1 MDQLFCGYVELD
13 GKRCVQKLKD
23 GTYLSKDDAARLES
37 YGGVL
42 APSTILIDID
52 DEAQSQRFY
61 SMVTGEG
68 IECAIV
74 KTTRGR
80 HFYFSGYPTDTRCRT
95 HTRLA
100 CGIDADIKVGARIC
114 YGVLKV
120 DGHTRIVERD
130 TKQCDPLPAWACP
143 VSWSPDFD
151 HMAEGDGRNQIL
163 FNYILTLQSNGFSK
177 DECRKVLSAVNEYV
191 FDEPMSQSELEV
203 IYRDEA
209 FAEDIFYLKGNFLF
223 DKFAEYMRSEHSI
236 LKISGRLHIY
246 DNGVYVADE
255 KRIENAMIGHLP
267 RLSRS
272 KRTETLDYLDVMIST
287 NAQAADAD
295 YVAFRNCIVDL
306 KTGSTLQLSHD
317 FVITN
322 QIPWDYDPQAYCEI
336 VDKTLHKLANGD
348 DAVYDLLEEMIGYTF
363 YRRNELRKSF
373 ILLGDK
379 ANGKSTFLDMV
390 KTLLGEDNISA
401 LDLAELNSR
410 FKTAELF
417 GKLANVGD
425 DISDDFIPDVSIFKK
440 LVSGDRVSA
449 ERKGQDPFEFN
460 SYAKL
465 LFSANEMPRMRDK
478 TGAVLDRLVIVPFTA
493 TFSKDDPDFDPY
505 IKYKLRTPEAM
516 SYLINVGLDGLDR
529 VLRNRCFTMP
539 ESAKVEIAEY
549 EAMAN
554 PIKSFMDTLDRDYI
568 IGQSTDSVY
577 SDYVAWTIKANVT
590 AMSIVQFT
598 RQVTKN
604 FVLCTK
610 QVRLDKKKTR
620 IYVQKEAIG

>member
-1 MDQLFCGYVELD
+1 MDQLFSGYVELS
-13 GKRCVQKLKD
+13 GKQCVQKLKD
-23 GTYLSKDDAARLES
+23 GVYLTKDDAIRLDS

-52 DEAQSQRFY
+52 DDAQSQRFY

-68 IECAIV
+68 IECVVV

-80 HFYFSGYPTDTRCRT
+80 HFYFSGFPAETRCRT

-100 CGIDADIKVGARIC
+100 CGIDADIKVGTRTC
-114 YGVLKV
+114 YGVLKIC
-120 DGHTRIVERD
+120 GTTRVIERD
-130 TKQCDPLPAWACP
+130 SLQCDPLPAWACP
-143 VSWSPDFD
+143 VSWSPDFE
-151 HMAEGDGRNQIL
+151 HMTEGDGRNQIL
-163 FNYILTLQSNGFSK
+163 FNYILTLQSNGFSR
-177 DECRKVLSAVNEYV
+177 DECRKVLAVVNNYV
-191 FDEPMSQSELEV
+191 FDEPLSQSELETV
-203 IYRDEA
+203 YRDEA
-209 FAEDIFYLKGNFLF
+209 FADDIFYIKGNFLF
-223 DKFAEYMRSEHSI
+223 DKFAEYMRSEHDI
-236 LKISGRLHIY
+236 IKISGRLHIY
-246 DNGVYVADE
+246 SNGVYVADE
-255 KRIENAMIGHLP
+255 KRIENAMIQHLP
-267 RLSRS
+267 RLSRA
-272 KRTETLDYLDVMIST
+272 KRTETLDYLDVMIGT
-287 NAQAADAD
+287 NSQAADAD

-306 KTGSTLQLSHD
+306 KSWETMPLSPD

-322 QIPWDYDPQAYCEI
+322 QIPWDYDPNAYCEI
-336 VDKTLHKLANGD
+336 VDKTLHNLANGD
-348 DAVYDLLEEMIGYTF
+348 DAVYDLLEEIIGYTF

-379 ANGKSTFLDMV
+379 ANGKSTFLDMI

-449 ERKGQDPFEFN
+449 ERKGKDPFEFN

-478 TGAVLDRLVIVPFTA
+478 TGAVIDRLVIVPFTA

-505 IKYKLRTPEAM
+505 IKYKLRTPDAM

-529 VLRNRCFTMP
+529 VLRNRAFTLS
-539 ESAKVEIAEY
+539 ETAKKELVDY
-549 EAMAN
+549 QVMAN
-554 PIKSFMDTLDRDYI
+554 PISSFFDSLDRDDI
-568 IGQSTDSVY
+568 IGQTTDSVY
-577 SDYVAWTIKANVT
+577 DLYIGWTIKSNVSALS
-590 AMSIVQFT
+590 AMQFT

-604 FVLCTK
+604 FCLCTK
-610 QVRLDKKKTR
+610 QVRVDKRKIRVYT
-620 IYVQKEAIG
+620 QKED

>member
-1 MDQLFCGYVELD
+1 MDQLFSGYVELS
-13 GKRCVQKLKD
+13 GKQCVQKLKD
-23 GTYLSKDDAARLES
+23 GVYLTKDDAIRLDS

-61 SMVTGEG
+61 SMVTGES
-68 IECAIV
+68 IECVVV

-100 CGIDADIKVGARIC
+100 CGIDADIKVGTRTC
-114 YGVLKV
+114 YGVLKIS
-120 DGHTRIVERD
+120 GSTRVIERD
-130 TKQCDPLPAWACP
+130 SMQCDPLPAWACP
-143 VSWSPDFD
+143 VSWSPDFE

-163 FNYILTLQSNGFSK
+163 FNYILTLQSNGFSR
-177 DECRKVLSAVNEYV
+177 DECRKVLAVVNNYI
-191 FDEPMSQSELEV
+191 FDEPMSQSELETV
-203 IYRDEA
+203 YRDEA
-209 FAEDIFYLKGNFLF
+209 FADDIFYLKGQFLF
-223 DKFAEYMRSEHSI
+223 DKFAEYMRSEYDIIKVSN
-236 LKISGRLHIY
+236 RLHIY
-246 DNGVYVADE
+246 DHGVYIADE
-255 KRIENAMIGHLP
+255 KRIENAMIQHLP
-267 RLSRS
+267 RLSRA
-272 KRTETLDYLDVMIST
+272 KRTETLDYLDVMIGT
-287 NAQAADAD
+287 NSQAADAD

-306 KTGSTLQLSHD
+306 KSWETMPLSPD

-322 QIPWDYDPQAYCEI
+322 QIPWDYDPNAYSAI
-336 VDKTLHKLANGD
+336 MDTTLHKLANGD
-348 DAVYDLLEEMIGYTF
+348 DAVYDLLEEIIGYTF

-379 ANGKSTFLDMV
+379 ANGKSTFLDMI

-449 ERKGQDPFEFN
+449 ERKGKDPFEFN

-478 TGAVLDRLVIVPFTA
+478 TGAVIDRLVIVPFTA

-516 SYLINVGLDGLDR
+516 SYLINVGLDGLER
-529 VLRNRCFTMP
+529 VLCNRTFTLS
-539 ESAKVEIAEY
+539 EAAKKELVDYQI
-549 EAMAN
+549 MAN
-554 PIKSFMDTLDRDYI
+554 PISSFFDSLDRDEI
-568 IGQSTDSVY
+568 IGQTTDSMY
-577 SDYVAWTIKANVT
+577 DLYIGWTIKSNVSALS
-590 AMSIVQFT
+590 AMQFT

-604 FVLCTK
+604 FCLCTK
-610 QVRLDKKKTR
+610 QVRVDKRKIRVYT
-620 IYVQKEAIG
+620 QKED

>member
-1 MDQLFCGYVELD
+1 MDQLFSGYVELS
-13 GKRCVQKLKD
+13 GKQCVQKLKD
-23 GTYLSKDDAARLES
+23 GVYLTKDDAIRLDS

-52 DEAQSQRFY
+52 NDAQSQRFY
-61 SMVTGEG
+61 SMVIGEG
-68 IECAIV
+68 IECVVV

-80 HFYFSGYPTDTRCRT
+80 HFYFSGFPAETRCRT

-100 CGIDADIKVGARIC
+100 CGIDADIKVGTRTC
-114 YGVLKV
+114 YGVLKI
-120 DGHTRIVERD
+120 GGTTRVIERD
-130 TKQCDPLPAWACP
+130 SLQCDPLPAWACP
-143 VSWSPDFD
+143 VSWSPDFE

-163 FNYILTLQSNGFSK
+163 FNYILTLQSNGFSR
-177 DECRKVLSAVNEYV
+177 DECRKVLAVVNNYV
-191 FDEPMSQSELEV
+191 FDEPMSQSELETV
-203 IYRDEA
+203 YRDEA
-209 FAEDIFYLKGNFLF
+209 FADDIFYLKGQFLF
-223 DKFAEYMRSEHSI
+223 DKFAEYMRSEHDIIKVSN
-236 LKISGRLHIY
+236 RLHIY
-246 DNGVYVADE
+246 DRGVYVADE
-255 KRIENAMIGHLP
+255 KRIENAMIQHLP
-267 RLSRS
+267 RLSRA
-272 KRTETLDYLDVMIST
+272 KRTETLDYLDVMIGT
-287 NAQAADAD
+287 NSQAADAD

-306 KTGSTLQLSHD
+306 KSWETMPLSPD

-322 QIPWDYDPQAYCEI
+322 QIPWDYDPNAYCEI
-336 VDKTLHKLANGD
+336 VDKTLHNLANGD
-348 DAVYDLLEEMIGYTF
+348 DAVYDLLEEIIGYTF

-379 ANGKSTFLDMV
+379 ANGKSTFLDMI

-449 ERKGQDPFEFN
+449 ERKGKDPFEFN

-478 TGAVLDRLVIVPFTA
+478 TGAVIDRLVIVPFTA

-505 IKYKLRTPEAM
+505 IKYKLRTPDAM

-529 VLRNRCFTMP
+529 VLRNRAFTLS
-539 ESAKVEIAEY
+539 ETAKKELVDY
-549 EAMAN
+549 QVMAN
-554 PIKSFMDTLDRDYI
+554 PISSFFDSLDRDEI
-568 IGQSTDSVY
+568 IGQTTDSVY
-577 SDYVAWTIKANVT
+577 DTYIGWTIKSNVSALS
-590 AMSIVQFT
+590 AMQFT

-604 FVLCTK
+604 FCLCTK
-610 QVRLDKKKTR
+610 QVRVDKRKIRVYT
-620 IYVQKEAIG
+620 QKED

>member
-1 MDQLFCGYVELD
+1 MDQLFSGYVELS
-13 GKRCVQKLKD
+13 GKQCVQKLKD
-23 GTYLSKDDAARLES
+23 GVYLTKDDAIRLDS

-52 DEAQSQRFY
+52 DDTQSQRFY

-68 IECAIV
+68 IECVVV

-80 HFYFSGYPTDTRCRT
+80 HFYFSGFPAETRCRT

-100 CGIDADIKVGARIC
+100 CGIDADIKVGTRTC
-114 YGVLKV
+114 YGVLKIS
-120 DGHTRIVERD
+120 GTTRVIERD
-130 TKQCDPLPAWACP
+130 SLQCDPLPAWACP
-143 VSWSPDFD
+143 VSWSPDF
-151 HMAEGDGRNQIL
+151 
-163 FNYILTLQSNGFSK
+163 
-177 DECRKVLSAVNEYV
+177 
-191 FDEPMSQSELEV
+191 EPMSQSELETV
-203 IYRDEA
+203 YRDEA
-209 FAEDIFYLKGNFLF
+209 FADDIFYLKGQFLF
-223 DKFAEYMRSEHSI
+223 DKFAEYMRSEHDIIKVSN
-236 LKISGRLHIY
+236 RLHIY
-246 DNGVYVADE
+246 DNGVYIADE
-255 KRIENAMIGHLP
+255 KRIENAMIQHLP
-267 RLSRS
+267 RLSRA
-272 KRTETLDYLDVMIST
+272 KRTETLDYLDVMIGT
-287 NAQAADAD
+287 NSQAADAD

-306 KTGSTLQLSHD
+306 KSWETMPLSPD

-322 QIPWDYDPQAYCEI
+322 QIPWDYDPNAYCEI

-348 DAVYDLLEEMIGYTF
+348 DAVYDLLEEIIGYTF

-379 ANGKSTFLDMV
+379 ANGKSTFLDMI

-449 ERKGQDPFEFN
+449 ERKGKDPFEFN

-478 TGAVLDRLVIVPFTA
+478 TGAVIDRLVIVPFTA

-529 VLRNRCFTMP
+529 VLRNRAFTLS
-539 ESAKVEIAEY
+539 ETAKKELVDY
-549 EAMAN
+549 QVMAN
-554 PIKSFMDTLDRDYI
+554 PISSFFDSLDRDEI
-568 IGQSTDSVY
+568 IGQTTDSVY
-577 SDYVAWTIKANVT
+577 DLYIGWTIRSNVSALS
-590 AMSIVQFT
+590 AMQFT

-604 FVLCTK
+604 FCLCTK
-610 QVRLDKKKTR
+610 QVRVDKRKIRVYT
-620 IYVQKEAIG
+620 QKED

>member
-1 MDQLFCGYVELD
+1 MDQLFSGYVELS
-13 GKRCVQKLKD
+13 GKQCVQKLKD
-23 GTYLSKDDAARLES
+23 GVYLTKDDAIRLDS

-52 DEAQSQRFY
+52 DDTQSQRFY

-68 IECAIV
+68 IECVVI

-80 HFYFSGYPTDTRCRT
+80 HFYFSGFPADTRCRT

-100 CGIDADIKVGARIC
+100 CGIDADIKVGTRTC
-114 YGVLKV
+114 YGVLKIS
-120 DGHTRIVERD
+120 GTTRVIERD
-130 TKQCDPLPAWACP
+130 TLQCDPLPAWACP
-143 VSWSPDFD
+143 VSWSPDFE
-151 HMAEGDGRNQIL
+151 HMTEGDGRNQIL
-163 FNYILTLQSNGFSK
+163 FNYILTLQSNGFSR
-177 DECRKVLSAVNEYV
+177 DECRKILSVVNNYV
-191 FDEPMSQSELEV
+191 FDEPMSQSELETV
-203 IYRDEA
+203 YRDEA
-209 FAEDIFYLKGNFLF
+209 FADDIFYIKGQFLF
-223 DKFAEYMRSEHSI
+223 DKFAEYMRSEHDI
-236 LKISGRLHIY
+236 IKISGRLHIY
-246 DNGVYVADE
+246 SNGVYVADE
-255 KRIENAMIGHLP
+255 KRIENAMIQHLP
-267 RLSRS
+267 RLSRA
-272 KRTETLDYLDVMIST
+272 KRTETLDYLDVMIGT
-287 NAQAADAD
+287 NSQAADAD

-306 KTGSTLQLSHD
+306 KSWETMPLSPD

-322 QIPWDYDPQAYCEI
+322 QIPWDYDPNAYCDI

-348 DAVYDLLEEMIGYTF
+348 DAVYDLLEEIIGYTF

-379 ANGKSTFLDMV
+379 ANGKSTFLDMI
-390 KTLLGEDNISA
+390 KNLLGEDNISA

-449 ERKGQDPFEFN
+449 ERKGKDPFEFN

-478 TGAVLDRLVIVPFTA
+478 TGAVIDRLVIVPFTA

-505 IKYKLRTPEAM
+505 IKYKLRTPDAM

-529 VLRNRCFTMP
+529 VLRNRAFTLS
-539 ESAKVEIAEY
+539 ENAKKELVDY
-549 EAMAN
+549 QVMAN
-554 PIKSFMDTLDRDYI
+554 PISSFFDSIDRDEI
-568 IGQSTDSVY
+568 IGQTTDSLY
-577 SDYVAWTIKANVT
+577 DTYIGWTIKSNVS
-590 AMSIVQFT
+590 ALSSMQFT

-604 FVLCTK
+604 FCLCTK
-610 QVRLDKKKTR
+610 QVRVDKRKIRVYT
-620 IYVQKEAIG
+620 QKED